1 MTLEELGYISQIV
14 GVIAVFGSL
23 VYVAIQTRQNG
34 RMMRAKAAWDA
45 QTSFAE
51 INDMLANGGPLS
63 ELIFKTLTHPEG
75 LTDYEKHRT
84 HRFLRGVLQRT
95 EAQFALYT
103 NGVLDAEVWR
113 LRRAYIKSL
122 MNNPVFNEIWQIEK
136 TNSVLTRAF
145 IAEMDEAETRQSPM
159 LLGAQAADMAGKEP
173 T

>member
-1 MTLEELGYISQIV
+1 MTLEELAYISQIV

-23 VYVAIQTRQNG
+23 VYVAIQTRQNS
-34 RMMRAKAAWDA
+34 RLMRAKAAWDA

-51 INDMLANGGPLS
+51 INDTLADGGLVS

-84 HRFLRGVLQRT
+84 HRFMRGLLQRT

-113 LRRAYIKSL
+113 LRRAYVKSL
-122 MNNPVFNEIWQIEK
+122 MNNPVFAEVWQAEK

-145 IAEMDEAETRQSPM
+145 IAEMDKAETRESPT
-159 LLGAQAADMAGKEP
+159 LLGARATETAGKEP
-173 T
+173 A